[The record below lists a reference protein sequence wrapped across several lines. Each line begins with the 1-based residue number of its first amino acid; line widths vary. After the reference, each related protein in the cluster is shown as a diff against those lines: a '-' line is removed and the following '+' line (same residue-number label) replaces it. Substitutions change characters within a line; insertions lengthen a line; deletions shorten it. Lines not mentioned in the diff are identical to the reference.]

1 MPDIEQKYEVERT
14 ESGYVIDV
22 WGLEKGMEWY
32 YIKKFTGK
40 GMKPVTLGTVRAS
53 GKGVPNRPTWVNDKN
68 SPVTCNLTTLAD
80 GRLVVTNG
88 SNSPI
93 GIIRPKV
100 SVKAPDPQVV
110 ANNDAKTDD
119 AKTDMDRALDLM
131 ALCWAK
137 VNARAEFKDLPS
149 EDRRAMAISL
159 FIEMKRSL

>member
-22 WGLEKGMEWY
+22 WGLDKGMEWY
-32 YIKKFTGK
+32 FVKKFTGK
-40 GMKPVTLGTVRAS
+40 GMKPVTLGTVRVA
-53 GKGVPNRPTWVNDKN
+53 GKGVANNKPTWVNDKS
-68 SPVTCNLTTLAD
+68 SPVTCALQTMQD
-80 GRLVVTNG
+80 GKLVVTNG

-100 SVKAPDPQVV
+100 GVKAPDPPVV
-110 ANNDAKTDD
+110 ANND

-137 VNARAEFKDLPS
+137 VNARSEFKDLPS

-159 FIEMKRSL
+159 FIEMKRNL